1 MTELVLSR
9 ARDPYQD
16 RARLYR
22 VRLDGA
28 EVASIAAGEEK
39 RVAVQPGHHTLQLTI
54 DWCRSNLL
62 DLSIQSGESQ
72 FYICGP
78 NVTPL
83 LGLIYASFLRNRYL
97 YVRLAS
103 INDGDPVKRHATPIA
118 DSAVDRLPPISAKK
132 YVNVLGASLLGIA
145 IIIAAAWLLV
155 VAQRSFSAPRIVF
168 ISVAGAVFGGATGA
182 AFWLCRRALSQ
193 LDRG

>member
-9 ARDPYQD
+9 AREPYQD
-16 RARLYR
+16 RARVYR
-22 VRLDGA
+22 VRLDGTD
-28 EVASIAAGEEK
+28 VATIAAGEEK
-39 RVAVQPGHHTLQLTI
+39 RVAVHPGHHTLQLTI

-72 FYICGP
+72 LYICGP
-78 NVTPL
+78 NATPL
-83 LGLIYASFLRNRYL
+83 LALIYASFLRNRYL

-103 INDGDPVKRHATPIA
+103 INDGDRKHHAAPIA

-145 IIIAAAWLLV
+145 IVIAAAWLV
-155 VAQRSFSAPRIVF
+155 VVVQRSVSPPRIVF
-168 ISVAGAVFGGATGA
+168 ISVAGAIFGGATGA